1 MREVRINRERF
12 SDSDLLHH
20 DEAQTVD
27 EAVGLAMSPLP
38 PGWFRQN
45 PETLTQT
52 GSLDARIIVQLYRPS
67 AMPANIVIDTSA
79 ILAVLLAEP
88 EKQAVVEATM
98 GSVLCAP
105 ASLRWEVGNAATAG
119 VKRRRLT
126 PERARQLVTDL
137 EQVTIRELAVDLRR
151 AVDLGL
157 ELGIYAY
164 DAYIL
169 EGARSSGFPLVA
181 LDGPIRRNAKKL
193 GLSLVELDL

>member
-1 MREVRINRERF
+1 
-12 SDSDLLHH
+12 
-20 DEAQTVD
+20 
-27 EAVGLAMSPLP
+27 
-38 PGWFRQN
+38 
-45 PETLTQT
+45 
-52 GSLDARIIVQLYRPS
+52 
-67 AMPANIVIDTSA
+67 MPANIVIDTSA
-79 ILAVLLAEP
+79 ILAVLLDEP
-88 EKQAVVEATM
+88 EKQAVVDATM
-98 GSVLCAP
+98 RSAVCAP

-126 PERARQLVTDL
+126 TERARQLVTDF
-137 EQVTIRELAVDLRR
+137 EQVTIRELAIDILG

-169 EGARSSGFPLVA
+169 EAARSSGFPLLA

>member
-1 MREVRINRERF
+1 
-12 SDSDLLHH
+12 
-20 DEAQTVD
+20 
-27 EAVGLAMSPLP
+27 
-38 PGWFRQN
+38 
-45 PETLTQT
+45 
-52 GSLDARIIVQLYRPS
+52 
-67 AMPANIVIDTSA
+67 MPANIVIDTSA
-79 ILAVLLAEP
+79 ILAVLLDEP

-98 GSVLCAP
+98 GSVVCAP

-126 PERARQLVTDL
+126 TERARQLATDF
-137 EQVTIRELAVDLRR
+137 EQVTIRELAIDILR

-169 EGARSSGFPLVA
+169 EAARSSGFPLLA

-193 GLSLVELDL
+193 NLTLVELDR

>member
-1 MREVRINRERF
+1 
-12 SDSDLLHH
+12 
-20 DEAQTVD
+20 
-27 EAVGLAMSPLP
+27 
-38 PGWFRQN
+38 
-45 PETLTQT
+45 
-52 GSLDARIIVQLYRPS
+52 
-67 AMPANIVIDTSA
+67 MPANIVIDTSA
-79 ILAVLLAEP
+79 ILAVLLDEL

-98 GSVLCAP
+98 GSVVCAP

-126 PERARQLVTDL
+126 TERARQLATDF
-137 EQVTIRELAVDLRR
+137 EQVTIRELAIDILR

-169 EGARSSGFPLVA
+169 EAARSSGFPLLA

-193 GLSLVELDL
+193 NLTLVELDR

>member
-1 MREVRINRERF
+1 M
-12 SDSDLLHH
+12 
-20 DEAQTVD
+20 T
-27 EAVGLAMSPLP
+27 
-38 PGWFRQN
+38 
-45 PETLTQT
+45 
-52 GSLDARIIVQLYRPS
+52 
-67 AMPANIVIDTSA
+67 ANIVTDTSA
-79 ILAVLLAEP
+79 ILAVLLDEP
-88 EKQAVVEATM
+88 EKQALVEATL
-98 GSVLCAP
+98 GSVLSAP

-126 PERARQLVTDL
+126 PGRARQLVADFEL
-137 EQVTIRELAVDLRR
+137 VSIRELAIDMTR

-169 EGARSSGFPLVA
+169 EAARSSGFPLLA

>member
-1 MREVRINRERF
+1 
-12 SDSDLLHH
+12 
-20 DEAQTVD
+20 
-27 EAVGLAMSPLP
+27 
-38 PGWFRQN
+38 
-45 PETLTQT
+45 
-52 GSLDARIIVQLYRPS
+52 
-67 AMPANIVIDTSA
+67 MPANIVMDTSA

-98 GSVLCAP
+98 GTLVCAP
-105 ASLRWEVGNAATAG
+105 ATLRWEVGNAATAG

-126 PERARQLVTDL
+126 PERARELITDF

-169 EGARSSGFPLVA
+169 EAARSSGFALLA
-181 LDGPIRRNAKKL
+181 LDGPLRRNAKRL
-193 GLSLVELDL
+193 GLSLVELGL